1 MILRA
6 AVIIGFLSFLGPLT
20 YYLYVLEKDV
30 AIKAKYFEP
39 ASLAADIFLWGAIL
53 EESSG
58 LEMKT
63 EGSCHPI
70 PIRWPPTEEEGGL
83 RYNVPLRA
91 PCQKNHFKWTLNKQ
105 IVPAG
110 PFSPN
115 SWKLVKEL
123 TTTLEGVTEAD
134 LVDTLFTP
142 DPVSNLRQDKEHLL
156 RWTSSPCA
164 EKYVVRV
171 MGNPIQEFET
181 ATNLIQLNLPDHCEE
196 IPVEVEAYSGD
207 QRSPAVPVLFSPCAS
222 EKDEDGEPASWVKA
236 SSLLSKKEQQKKPCA
251 PFASSEQF
259 AGITVIKYIIIFL
272 VSIIMI
278 VVIRDFVTYPEH
290 SRPAIPT
297 ILTSMIRS
305 EILAPKNGAMC
316 YSGHSG

>member
-1 MILRA
+1 MKFPMKFLFA
-6 AVIIGFLSFLGPLT
+6 TLIIGFLSFLGPLT
-20 YYLYVLEKDV
+20 YNLYVWGKDV
-30 AIKAKYFEP
+30 AFKAKYSEP
-39 ASLAADIFLWGAIL
+39 TSLAADIFLWGATL
-53 EESSG
+53 EESAG

-110 PFSPN
+110 PFIPN

-123 TTTLEGVTEAD
+123 TTTLEGVTEAA

-171 MGNPIQEFET
+171 MGNPRQEFET
-181 ATNLIQLNLPDHCEE
+181 ATNWILLNLPDHCEE

-207 QRSPAVPVLFSPCAS
+207 QRSPAVPALFNPCAS

-236 SSLLSKKEQQKKPCA
+236 SLLLSKKEEQKKTMCA
-251 PFASSEQF
+251 FCQ
-259 AGITVIKYIIIFL
+259 L
-272 VSIIMI
+272 
-278 VVIRDFVTYPEH
+278 
-290 SRPAIPT
+290 
-297 ILTSMIRS
+297 
-305 EILAPKNGAMC
+305 
-316 YSGHSG
+316 

>member
-1 MILRA
+1 MILNGTDSA
-6 AVIIGFLSFLGPLT
+6 AVIIGFLSFLGLLT
-20 YYLYVLEKDV
+20 YNLYVLKWYV
-30 AIKAKYFEP
+30 GIKAKYFEP
-39 ASLAADIFLWGAIL
+39 TSLAADIFLWGATL
-53 EESSG
+53 EESVG

-70 PIRWPPTEEEGGL
+70 PIRWQPTEVEGGL

-110 PFSPN
+110 SFTPN

-142 DPVSNLRQDKEHLL
+142 DPVSNLRQDKKDLL

-181 ATNLIQLNLPDHCEE
+181 ATNWIQLNIPDHCEE
-196 IPVEVEAYSGD
+196 ILVEVETYSGD
-207 QRSPAVPVLFSPCAS
+207 QGSPAVPILFNPCAS

-251 PFASSEQF
+251 PFAIS
-259 AGITVIKYIIIFL
+259 GPTFL
-272 VSIIMI
+272 VMGILAVLVVFMIIPC
-278 VVIRDFVTYPEH
+278 VVI
-290 SRPAIPT
+290 SRPT
-297 ILTSMIRS
+297 RRTVLYK
-305 EILAPKNGAMC
+305 LASKQN
-316 YSGHSG
+316 